1 MVELFSRT
9 SQEII
14 KSENIIPFHI
24 SDDIS
29 SLSAIL
35 LDEDYYNFLMEGR
48 VFVRGLPVL
57 SELYLIPFK
66 AKAWIDLVIKKE
78 NGYNIDSRDINKHKN
93 DIFRLSAL
101 ISSDKKLNL
110 NGSILEDMEKF
121 INLIKDEPI
130 DLKSIGIK
138 RRTKEEI
145 IDLIGIMGYDYS
157 LDEQA
162 DLSELFYVL
171 HETFSTLLQ
180 TVNSL
185 PIAMSGLI
193 DARELFNL
201 PIEEIEELNKRL
213 IEKE

>member
-145 IDLIGIMGYDYS
+145 IDLISKVYI
-157 LDEQA
+157 
-162 DLSELFYVL
+162 
-171 HETFSTLLQ
+171 
-180 TVNSL
+180 
-185 PIAMSGLI
+185 
-193 DARELFNL
+193 
-201 PIEEIEELNKRL
+201 
-213 IEKE
+213 